1 MQMQEKK
8 VKGFSLLELLVVVAI
23 IGALSAVS
31 FKPFM
36 NWRTDRIVRTEAL
49 NVTAVIQN
57 IFSQVQRG
65 KYSFVQFKIEKDG
78 NQYSVSSNGMEI
90 EKFTDYVRDKYDGS
104 TLKNFHKFETRC
116 GMTFTWDDEGAVDE
130 DLLTVNEIFIDATS
144 VGLGVEGSDI
154 STGGGTVC
162 FSKDGTYYSPA
173 GVFLDGTTPI
183 ERLFICTPTGIG
195 SGCLI
200 EGENTFALEWSRFGN
215 ITLKKYSEKNGWV
228 IQ

>member
-8 VKGFSLLELLVVVAI
+8 VKGFSLLELLVVVSI
-23 IGALSAVS
+23 IGILSAIS
-31 FKPFM
+31 FQPFM
-36 NWRTDRIVRTEAL
+36 KWRTDRNVRTEAL
-49 NVTAVIQN
+49 NITALIQN

-65 KYSFVQFKIEKDG
+65 NYSFVQFEIKKNVD
-78 NQYSVSSNGMEI
+78 QYSISSNGMKI
-90 EKFTDYVRDKYDGS
+90 EKFTEYVRDKYDGS
-104 TLKNFHKFETRC
+104 TLKEFHKFDTRC
-116 GMTFTWDDEGAVDE
+116 GMTFTWDHTGAIDENV
-130 DLLTVNEIFIDATS
+130 LTVNEIFIDATRA
-144 VGLGVEGSDI
+144 GLSIEGDDI

-162 FSKDGTYYSPA
+162 FSKDGTYYGPA
-173 GVFLDGTTPI
+173 GDFLDGTTPI

>member
-23 IGALSAVS
+23 IGVLSAVS

-104 TLKNFHKFETRC
+104 TLKNFHKFETRFKLFEVFFSSISIAKSSTEAEL
-116 GMTFTWDDEGAVDE
+116 GGRRNHFH
-130 DLLTVNEIFIDATS
+130 ISAT
-144 VGLGVEGSDI
+144 
-154 STGGGTVC
+154 TRNP
-162 FSKDGTYYSPA
+162 SKESG
-173 GVFLDGTTPI
+173 
-183 ERLFICTPTGIG
+183 ICP
-195 SGCLI
+195 
-200 EGENTFALEWSRFGN
+200 
-215 ITLKKYSEKNGWV
+215 
-228 IQ
+228 